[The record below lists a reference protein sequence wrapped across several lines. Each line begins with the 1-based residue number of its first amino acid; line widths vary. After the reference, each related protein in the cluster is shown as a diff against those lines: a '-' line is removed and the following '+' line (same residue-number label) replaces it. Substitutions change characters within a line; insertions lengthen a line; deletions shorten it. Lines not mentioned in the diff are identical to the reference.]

1 MRRRRFELLLFAL
14 AWSSYAYF
22 HQGGGWNQNGRF
34 ALTRALVESRRPWID
49 DYVVYAP
56 AGGAG
61 STALRRLAVRS
72 GVFEDGGRSFAL
84 GWYTA
89 GGPLVPLS
97 PDAPPAA
104 ILVPVDSVAVTG
116 DLAFA
121 RGHVH
126 PNKAPGVSLLAAPG
140 YALILGIERLAGLD
154 PDDARVLTINAW
166 LTGVL
171 SVGLIAAI
179 GVVLFWRLALI
190 VSGGSHG
197 AAMFATIAFAF
208 GTLYFPYATML
219 YDHDVVA
226 AALVAAFLFAHDAP
240 SSRRLALS
248 GLCAGA
254 AIVASYLSAI
264 AAAIVGVYVLA
275 RAGVRGATAF
285 AAGAIP
291 ALGVLAAYN
300 VACFGTPLTTNY
312 AWQNPLFKDG
322 GGLLAVFGAPDGS
335 VLAMLLVSPMR
346 GLFAIMPVTALGL
359 LGLVTMTR
367 SRRLRSEGLVCIAMI
382 AHVLLFN
389 VSFKAWHGGWACGPR
404 YLIPALPFLALPI
417 AAVAGISAWLRYG
430 LLTISIAAMSLA
442 VVVDAQPPWEVGVD
456 AQSPPPRVSPIW
468 DVDLPALLHGS
479 PPVSTNPGGVF
490 EAMPGRF
497 FPPDSSRAR
506 ANAFNAGEFFAQGRR
521 VSVLP
526 WALLTAAL
534 AYLLRRELARND
546 QGAV

>member
-1 MRRRRFELLLFAL
+1 MRPRRIELLLFAL

-34 ALTRALVESRRPWID
+34 ALTRALVEQRRPWTD

-56 AGGAG
+56 RAGAR
-61 STALRRLAVRS
+61 STALRRLDVRD

-89 GGPLVPLS
+89 GGPLTPLS
-97 PDAPPAA
+97 PEAPPSAT
-104 ILVPVDSVAVTG
+104 LVPVDSVAVTG

-126 PNKAPGVSLLAAPG
+126 PNKAPGVSFAAVPG
-140 YALILGIERLAGLD
+140 YALIWGIERLSGID
-154 PDDARVLTINAW
+154 PDDARTLTINAW

-179 GVVLFWRLALI
+179 GVVLFWRAALGL
-190 VSGGSHG
+190 SDGSHG

-226 AALVAAFLFAHDAP
+226 AALVAAFLCAHGAP
-240 SSRRLALS
+240 SSRRLFLS

-264 AAAIVGVYVLA
+264 AAAILAVYALA
-275 RAGVRGATAF
+275 RAGRRGATAF

-291 ALGVLAAYN
+291 ALAVLAAYN

-322 GGLLAVFGAPDGS
+322 GGLLAIFGVPDGR

-367 SRRLRSEGLVCIAMI
+367 SPRLRAEGLVCVAMI

-417 AAVAGISAWLRYG
+417 AVVSWRAAWLRYG
-430 LLTISIAAMSLA
+430 LLAVSIAAMSLA
-442 VVVDAQPPWEVGVD
+442 VVVDAQPPWEDGVD
-456 AQSPPPRVSPIW
+456 AQSPPPRISPIW
-468 DVDLPALLHGS
+468 DVDLPVFLRGHPA
-479 PPVSTNPGGVF
+479 VSTNPGGVF

-497 FPPDSSRAR
+497 FPIDSKRAL
-506 ANAFNAGEFFAQGRR
+506 ASSFNVGELLAAGRR
-521 VSVLP
+521 ASVLP
-526 WALLTAAL
+526 WALLSAAL
-534 AYLLRRELARND
+534 GYLLRRELTRD
-546 QGAV
+546 DHGLV